1 MAHTFT
7 IPLNG
12 RSPSELIA
20 KAKNAAGQS
29 GAEFTGDERN
39 GSFNTNEVAGS
50 YEITGGYA
58 LITMTKKPFIAPWNM
73 VEARVR
79 EFFA

>member
-7 IPLNG
+7 IPLDG
-12 RSPSELIA
+12 RSASELIR

-29 GAEFTGDERN
+29 GGVFVGDERK
-39 GSFNTNEVAGS
+39 GSFSTKEVAGS
-50 YEITGGYA
+50 YEISGGYA
-58 LITMTKKPFIAPWNM
+58 LITMTKKPFIAPWNL
-73 VEARVR
+73 VEAKVR

>member
-1 MAHTFT
+1 MAHTFK

-12 RSPSELIA
+12 RSPSELIG
-20 KAKNAAGQS
+20 KAKNAAAQS
-29 GAEFTGDERN
+29 GAVFVGDERN
-39 GSFNTNEVAGS
+39 GSFSTNEVAGS
-50 YEITGGYA
+50 YEINGGYA
-58 LITMTKKPFIAPWNM
+58 LITMTKKPFIASWNL

>member
-12 RSPSELIA
+12 RSPSELIG
-20 KAKNAAGQS
+20 KAKNAAAQS
-29 GAEFTGDERN
+29 GAVFTGDERN
-39 GSFNTNEVAGS
+39 GSFSTNEVAGG
-50 YEITGGYA
+50 YEISGDYA
-58 LITMTKKPFIAPWNM
+58 LITMTKKPFIASWNL

>member
-20 KAKNAAGQS
+20 KAKNAAAQS
-29 GAEFTGDERN
+29 GSDFTDDERN

-58 LITMTKKPFIAPWNM
+58 LITMTKKPLIAPWNL